1 MMRILR
7 RTCNVELCI
16 ENGHL
21 ENVLRCCVLRVFNEC
36 ICGAS
41 IIGILNFGCDEVGII
56 S

>member
-21 ENVLRCCVLRVFNEC
+21 ENVLRCCVLRVLTSVFV
-36 ICGAS
+36 GRLSLAFL
-41 IIGILNFGCDEVGII
+41 ILVVMK
-56 S
+56 